1 MGNTNQQIYG
11 LSINNP
17 AQAVPAA
24 FYTVPGIAANPIP
37 EEGDAVVIGAL
48 IHVNGGCAN
57 PDISDGFPFPVCTFY
72 EQALDGEAITGF
84 SMSTVHN
91 TDGNGE
97 NRFSIDV
104 RVGDGVNEQVLKCP
118 FPDFSTG
125 SMGRWIVVHL
135 VLNPAGFSDRLTSL
149 YVNGVLVDYNDQRW
163 SLPKTDG
170 LLLNGGATTSINP
183 LIGALEVPCRN
194 DLLTLAS
201 VGYYVAAARPEG
213 SQQDDGLIVDP
224 EVLGYVIAQSA
235 SATIAQRSLM
245 AVGEN
250 RPFGASLDPSVIP
263 PIETMPAFQGLW
275 NLRTTN
281 PVASQQFENTGSDA
295 SLGPADFLT
304 GVAISPEARQN
315 ILAGTVQ
322 RDVYDCG
329 FVAGRIVPVSLTR

>member
-17 AQAVPAA
+17 AQSVAA
-24 FYTVPGIAANPIP
+24 GFYTVPVIAASPAN
-37 EEGDAVVIGAL
+37 GDVVVIGAL

-57 PDISDGFPFPVCTFY
+57 PDISAGFPFPVCTFY
-72 EQALDGEAITGF
+72 EQARDGEAIQGF
-84 SMSTVHN
+84 SMSTLHN

-104 RVGDGVNEQVLKCP
+104 RVGDGLNESVLRCP
-118 FPDFSTG
+118 FPDISTG
-125 SMGRWIVVHL
+125 TMGRWLVVHL
-135 VLNPAGFSDRLTSL
+135 VLNPTGFSDRLTSL

-163 SLPKTDG
+163 TLPNQDG
-170 LLLNGGATTSINP
+170 LLLNGAANTSIDP
-183 LIGALEVPCRN
+183 AIGALEVPCRN

-201 VGYYVAAARPEG
+201 VGRYVTTAVAGG
-213 SQQDDGLIVDP
+213 SQDDGLIVTP
-224 EVLGYVIAQSA
+224 EVLGYVMAQSA
-235 SATIAQRSLM
+235 GATIAQRRLM
-245 AVGEN
+245 AVGQN

-263 PIETMPAFQGLW
+263 ANETMPAFEGLW
-275 NLRTTN
+275 GLRTTN
-281 PVASQQFENTGSDA
+281 PVAPQQFANTGSDA

-304 GVAISPEARQN
+304 GVPISDEARQN

-329 FVAGRIVPVSLTR
+329 FVASRILTPQTAP